1 MFIHGRIH
9 MKNIIALISIS
20 IALVVFALPGF
31 AQENETK
38 KWDVEFINA
47 LEKIRAQKKTGGLG
61 YTITEE
67 EALEKAIKKAMD
79 KKAPACEAMKLAV
92 DLNFNPYAV
101 VSGIFNSGAEIDL
114 DQLCMCATESGI
126 SKSLMAQ
133 ASSAAADANMLT
145 RDEITQSQCIREGLG
160 YTEDAQPLESM
171 TVEGQQRT
179 YSAST
184 PG

>member
-1 MFIHGRIH
+1 MR
-9 MKNIIALISIS
+9 NIIALVSIS

-38 KWDVEFINA
+38 TWDTQFVHD
-47 LEKIRAQKKTGGLG
+47 LQKIQTQKKTGGLG
-61 YTITEE
+61 YTIPQE
-67 EALEKAIKKAMD
+67 EALEGAIKKAMD
-79 KKAPACEAMKLAV
+79 QKAPACEAMKLAV
-92 DLNFNPYAV
+92 DLNFNPFAV
-101 VSGIFNSGAEIDL
+101 VSGIFSSGAEIDL

-145 RDEITQSQCIREGLG
+145 RDEITQSQCLREGLG
-160 YTEDAQPLESM
+160 YTEEARFERIVIKKEPKK
-171 TVEGQQRT
+171 
-179 YSAST
+179 YSNST